1 MAGRVDDVHT
11 IHHCLLSLK
20 LFASSRFLSLN
31 WPAGCHVCGCL
42 MSHQL
47 NWLAGSCWEAE
58 QDSTGHPCRAVNGLS
73 EWRSLLYWRKSACRR
88 TLTDWLTVFWMTDS
102 LTEPKHWPARCLQ
115 QKMLC
120 MRVET
125 QQYCCVLC
133 PSSSSCSL
141 WKDYT
146 GTVSIVYSTWVLEH
160 IWARWSL
167 EKAGLTLGYR
177 WYIWSGH
184 QSITEWK
191 LSTLTFTPTGN
202 LGLYNQRKNTGD
214 VELQYEIQNMKKCC
228 GAAEITWPT
237 NLVLE
242 MWENIPNMANQNTN
256 EYL

>member
-1 MAGRVDDVHT
+1 MD
-11 IHHCLLSLK
+11 
-20 LFASSRFLSLN
+20 
-31 WPAGCHVCGCL
+31 W
-42 MSHQL
+42 
-47 NWLAGSCWEAE
+47 
-58 QDSTGHPCRAVNGLS
+58 VNGDPCCTDVNQPVDAH
-73 EWRSLLYWRKSACRR
+73 W
-88 TLTDWLTVFWMTDS
+88 LTDWLFSEWLIHWLNLNTDRLAAS
-102 LTEPKHWPARCLQ
+102 NRRCFVWEWKHSNI
-115 QKMLC
+115 
-120 MRVET
+120 V
-125 QQYCCVLC
+125 VLC
-133 PSSSSCSL
+133 PSSSSCSV

-146 GTVSIVYSTWVLEH
+146 GTVSIVCSTWVLEH

-202 LGLYNQRKNTGD
+202 LGLYNQRKNTVY